1 MCVSCVKLMFLSGR
15 LCSPPCSSPTGPG
28 TEAQR
33 VQPAAQ
39 LARTVSQPHPQRA
52 AHAPE
57 RHLPRLLPAAAQRQ
71 QQQRR
76 WRRRRWRRRRRR
88 LFPHFSQFPLP
99 FLSSQQRYLPQLSCQ
114 LGALQSIPTPRYAKL
129 TLVPDPRK
137 YARLLFFLSC
147 FCCVTQAAKSED
159 SQTHV

>member
-1 MCVSCVKLMFLSGR
+1 MFPSGR
-15 LCSPPCSSPTGPG
+15 LCSPPSSSPTGPG
-28 TEAQR
+28 TKAQR

-57 RHLPRLLPAAAQRQ
+57 RHLPRLLPAAAQWQRR

-76 WRRRRWRRRRRR
+76 RRRRRRRRR

-129 TLVPDPRK
+129 THVPGPRK

-147 FCCVTQAAKSED
+147 FCCVTQAAKSKD
-159 SQTHV
+159 SQTHVSEELR